1 VSSLLDLLPRP
12 LDPIRSI
19 KLKLS
24 ILLVA
29 SGCAG
34 VAVFWSGIGW
44 FPPRTGLTALAVALA
59 TSWVLAHG
67 MTSPLREMT
76 TAARAMARGDYTR
89 RVRATSR
96 DEVGELA
103 RAFNQMAADLAA
115 ADRQRRELIANVSHE
130 LRTPISALQGV
141 LENIVDGVA
150 APDPATLRTA
160 LAQTE
165 RLGRL
170 VAELLDLSRVD
181 AGVVRL
187 DREEV
192 AVGPFLAD
200 AVAEAA
206 VTASGAGRDVVFTVD
221 SSSDSLLVS
230 ADRGR
235 LHQVFANLLDNAARH
250 SPPGGTVTVAARPAA
265 DEIVFTVT
273 DQGPGIPP
281 ELRDR
286 VFERFTRGSSGSP
299 PLAHAGPAQAAGDG
313 AARPAALLAGTATSQ
328 DGGTGLGL
336 AIARWVVDLHGGTI
350 AVADTGRVGCQIRL
364 SLPALP
370 VAPSSSAPP
379 PSPAPPGLP
388 APPG

>member
-1 VSSLLDLLPRP
+1 VIALAGRILDLLPRP

-29 SGCAG
+29 SGVAG
-34 VAVFWSGIGW
+34 LVVFWQGIGW
-44 FPPRTGLTALAVALA
+44 FPQRTGFSALMVALV
-59 TSWVLAHG
+59 TSYILAHG

-76 TAARAMARGDYTR
+76 AAARAMARGDYTR
-89 RVRATSR
+89 RIRATSR

-141 LENIVDGVA
+141 LENLVDGVA
-150 APDPATLRTA
+150 SPEPATLRAA

-181 AGVVRL
+181 AGVIRL

-192 AVGPFLAD
+192 AVAPFLAD
-200 AVAEAA
+200 AIAEAR
-206 VTASGAGRDVVFTVD
+206 VTAAGAGRRVEFALDTPADPLV
-221 SSSDSLLVS
+221 VS
-230 ADRGR
+230 ADRDR

-250 SPPGGTVTVAARPAA
+250 SPAGGTVTVSARPEPDRVAFEVA
-265 DEIVFTVT
+265 
-273 DQGPGIPP
+273 DQGTGIPV
-281 ELRDR
+281 EQQAR
-286 VFERFTRGSSGSP
+286 VFERFTRGSR
-299 PLAHAGPAQAAGDG
+299 GDG
-313 AARPAALLAGTATSQ
+313 TPPAR

-336 AIARWVVDLHGGTI
+336 AIAQWVVDLHGGTI
-350 AVADTGRVGCQIRL
+350 EVAESPLPGCRIRL
-364 SLPALP
+364 ALP
-370 VAPSSSAPP
+370 RSR
-379 PSPAPPGLP
+379 
-388 APPG
+388 

>member
-1 VSSLLDLLPRP
+1 MTALVGRVLDLLPRP

-34 VAVFWSGIGW
+34 VVVFWRGIGW
-44 FPPRTGLTALAVALA
+44 FPPRTGFSALAVALV
-59 TSWVLAHG
+59 TSYVLAHG
-67 MTSPLREMT
+67 MTSPLRDMT
-76 TAARAMARGDYTR
+76 AAARAMARGDYTR
-89 RVRATSR
+89 RIRATSR

-141 LENIVDGVA
+141 LENLVDGVA
-150 APDPATLRTA
+150 QPDPATLRTA

-187 DREEV
+187 DREEI

-200 AVAEAA
+200 AVAEAT
-206 VTASGAGRDVVFTVD
+206 VTATGAGRRVGFAIETPADPLV
-221 SSSDSLLVS
+221 VS
-230 ADRGR
+230 ADRDR

-250 SPPGGTVTVAARPAA
+250 SPAGGTVTVSACPVA
-265 DEIVFTVT
+265 DRIAFEVV
-273 DQGPGIPP
+273 DQGTGIPL
-281 ELRDR
+281 EQQAR
-286 VFERFTRGSSGSP
+286 VFERFTRGSRGDYRD
-299 PLAHAGPAQAAGDG
+299 AA
-313 AARPAALLAGTATSQ
+313 AAR

-336 AIARWVVDLHGGTI
+336 AIAQWVVDLHGGTI
-350 AVADTGRVGCQIRL
+350 EVAQSAEPGCRIRVT
-364 SLPALP
+364 LPR
-370 VAPSSSAPP
+370 
-379 PSPAPPGLP
+379 
-388 APPG
+388 

>member
-1 VSSLLDLLPRP
+1 MTTRVSRVPQLLPRLAKLIGGDHSQRPRLVKLIGDGLGHRLRP

-34 VAVFWSGIGW
+34 GVVFWRGIGW
-44 FPPRTGLTALAVALA
+44 FPIRTGFTALAVALV
-59 TSWVLAHG
+59 TSYLLAHG
-67 MTSPLREMT
+67 MTLPLREMT
-76 TAARAMARGDYTR
+76 AAARAMARGDYSR
-89 RVRATSR
+89 RIRATSR

-130 LRTPISALQGV
+130 LRTPITALQGV
-141 LENIVDGVA
+141 LENLVDGVA
-150 APDPATLRTA
+150 EADPATLRTA
-160 LAQTE
+160 LRQTE

-187 DREEV
+187 DREEIAV
-192 AVGPFLAD
+192 APFLAD
-200 AVAEAA
+200 AIAQAK
-206 VTASGAGRDVVFTVD
+206 VTAAGAGQRVEFVLDTPAEPLVVT
-221 SSSDSLLVS
+221 
-230 ADRGR
+230 ADRDR

-250 SPPGGTVTVAARPAA
+250 SPAGGTVTVSARAEA
-265 DEIVFTVT
+265 DRVAFEVA
-273 DQGPGIPP
+273 DQGSGIPV
-281 ELRDR
+281 EQQAR
-286 VFERFTRGSSGSP
+286 VFERFTRGSP
-299 PLAHAGPAQAAGDG
+299 GDG
-313 AARPAALLAGTATSQ
+313 TSAR

-350 AVADTGRVGCQIRL
+350 EVAQSPLPGCRIKV
-364 SLPALP
+364 ALP
-370 VAPSSSAPP
+370 N
-379 PSPAPPGLP
+379 
-388 APPG
+388 